1 MILYHASTVK
11 IDSFYIPYGG
21 LHLGGMYSA
30 LEAALR
36 KLRSDRN
43 VDNST
48 TVYLHKV
55 HLKVDTVLPVD
66 DLGDDHSWRTMF
78 SAVPDDIQAL
88 EYVNKYEPDVSKSYV
103 VWDTSLVKIIEVD
116 VMHMDEAEE
125 LIEEFLDEL

>member
-1 MILYHASTVK
+1 MK

-21 LHLGGMYSA
+21 LHMGGMYSA

-43 VDNST
+43 VDNNT

-55 HLKVDTVLPVD
+55 HLKSCDAVSVD
-66 DLGDDHSWRTMF
+66 DMGDDHSWRELYTSGIGQVF
-78 SAVPDDIQAL
+78 VY
-88 EYVNKYEPDVSKSYV
+88 ENKYEPDVSKSYV
-103 VWDTSLVKIIEVD
+103 IWDTSLVQIIEVD

-125 LIEEFLDEL
+125 IIENFLEDFLDEL

>member
-1 MILYHASTVK
+1 MK

-21 LHLGGMYSA
+21 LHMGGMYSA

-43 VDNST
+43 VDNNT

-55 HLKVDTVLPVD
+55 HLKSCDVVPVD
-66 DLGDDHSWRTMF
+66 DMGDDHSWRELYTSGTGQVF
-78 SAVPDDIQAL
+78 VY
-88 EYVNKYEPDVSKSYV
+88 ENKYEPDVSKSYV
-103 VWDTSLVKIIEVD
+103 IWDTSLVQIIEVD

-125 LIEEFLDEL
+125 IIENFLEEFLDEL

>member
-1 MILYHASTVK
+1 MK

-21 LHLGGMYSA
+21 LHMGGMYSA

-43 VDNST
+43 VDNNT

-55 HLKVDTVLPVD
+55 HLKSCDAVPVD
-66 DLGDDHSWRTMF
+66 DMGDDHSWRELYTSGIGQVF
-78 SAVPDDIQAL
+78 VY
-88 EYVNKYEPDVSKSYV
+88 ENKYEPDVSKSYV
-103 VWDTSLVKIIEVD
+103 IWDTSLVQIIEVD

-125 LIEEFLDEL
+125 IIENFLEEFLDEL